1 MLSYSCREIPQSL
14 DFPAVL
20 KIGKTLATYAS
31 ILQARIRVQLCACMC
46 TWHGTLLTGNRRI
59 GTLFQVLHV
68 NHIGLK
74 AKPVDRLLPQHTVIV
89 IQTRIR
95 KT

>member
-1 MLSYSCREIPQSL
+1 
-14 DFPAVL
+14 
-20 KIGKTLATYAS
+20 
-31 ILQARIRVQLCACMC
+31 MC